1 MLIYRIKLLTF
12 LTYVNFILSL
22 YLRFAFLGT
31 MTSNP
36 SFTYPWLS
44 EAFGDLPQWEGDPK
58 RVISTHLSA
67 RPAGWLGGPNYVLW
81 SQIDQL
87 RF

>member
-1 MLIYRIKLLTF
+1 MPIYRIKLVTF
-12 LTYVNFILSL
+12 LTYVIFILSL
-22 YLRFAFLGT
+22 SLKFAFPGT

-36 SFTYPWLS
+36 LFTYPWLS
-44 EAFGDLPQWEGDPK
+44 EAFGDLPWWEGEPK
-58 RVISTHLSA
+58 RVISTHLSS

-81 SQIDQL
+81 SQIDWL